1 MANEKFDY
9 VIVGGGSAGSV
20 LADRLSA
27 DRTKTVLVLEA
38 GRSDYP
44 WDLFIQMPAAL
55 TFPSGNRFYDWRY
68 QSDPEPHMHGRRIA
82 HTRGKVL
89 GGSSSINGMIF
100 QRGNPL
106 DYERWGADAGMETW
120 DFAHCLPYFNRMET
134 ALAADPDDELR
145 GHNGPLVLER
155 GPARNPLFQAFFR
168 AAQEAGFAR
177 TSDVNGYRQE
187 GFGPFDRNVHKGQR
201 LSASRAYLRPH
212 LDRPNLTVR
221 TRALVSKINFDGI
234 GTSEVRTTGV
244 SYRRNGKQHSVDAQ
258 EVILCGGAINTPQLL
273 QLSGVG
279 DSTHLKSLGITP
291 VVELPGVG
299 ENLQDHLEV
308 YIQHACTQPVSMQ
321 PSLSLWRYPWI
332 GLQWLFGRKG
342 PAATNHFEGGGFVRS
357 NEDVAYPNL
366 MFHFLPVAVRYDGQK
381 ADAKHGYQVHI
392 GPMYSDARGSLK
404 ITSTDPTVHPSMKFN
419 YLSTDQD
426 RREWVEAIRISRNI
440 LEQSAM
446 APFNGGELSPGPAV
460 QTDEEILDWVA
471 RDAETALHPSCTAKM
486 GPATDP
492 MAVVDPLSMR
502 VHGTSGLRVADA
514 SAMPYVTNGNI
525 YAPVMMLAEK
535 AADLI
540 QGREPLAPIAAEFY
554 RHGAVPGADGPVPDS
569 LESLESQPEATSARN

>member
-134 ALAADPDDELR
+134 ALAADPSDELR
-145 GHNGPLVLER
+145 GHSGPLVLER

-168 AAQEAGFAR
+168 AAQQAGFAR
-177 TSDVNGYRQE
+177 TDDVNGYRQE

-221 TRALVSKINFDGI
+221 TRAHVSKINFEGI
-234 GTSEVRTTGV
+234 GTSDVKATGV
-244 SYRRNGKQHSVDAQ
+244 SYRRNGKNQSVDAQ

-291 VVELPGVG
+291 VVDLPGVG

-404 ITSTDPTVHPSMKFN
+404 ITSTDPAVHPSMKFN

-426 RREWVEAIRISRNI
+426 RREWVEAIRISRHI
-440 LEQSAM
+440 LEQQAM

-492 MAVVDPLSMR
+492 MAVVDPLTMK

-540 QGREPLAPIAAEFY
+540 QGRKPLEPIAAEFY
-554 RHGAVPGADGPVPDS
+554 RHGAVPERT
-569 LESLESQPEATSARN
+569 ESLDNQPEATSARN

>member
-1 MANEKFDY
+1 MTNESYDY

-27 DRTKTVLVLEA
+27 DGTHTVLVLEA

-68 QSDPEPHMHGRRIA
+68 RSDPEPHMHGRRIA
-82 HTRGKVL
+82 HARGKVL

-106 DYERWGADAGMETW
+106 DYERWGADPGMEAW
-120 DFAHCLPYFNRMET
+120 DFAHCLPYFKRLET
-134 ALAADPDDELR
+134 ALAADPADELR
-145 GHNGPLVLER
+145 GHAGPLVLER
-155 GPARNPLFQAFFR
+155 GPARNPLFRAFFA
-168 AAQEAGFAR
+168 AAQEAGHAR
-177 TSDVNGYRQE
+177 TDDVNGYRQE
-187 GFGPFDRNVHKGQR
+187 GFGPFDRNVHKGRR
-201 LSASRAYLRPH
+201 LSASRAYLRPNRR
-212 LDRPNLTVR
+212 RPNLTVR
-221 TRALVSKINFDGI
+221 TRAQVTRINFT
-234 GTSEVRTTGV
+234 GTVATGV
-244 SYRRNGKQHSVDAQ
+244 SYRRNGRLRNVDAR
-258 EVILCGGAINTPQLL
+258 EVVLCGGAINTPQLL

-279 DSTHLKSLGITP
+279 QPKHLKSLGIQP
-291 VVELPGVG
+291 VVDLPGVG

-308 YIQHACTQPVSMQ
+308 YVQHACTQPVSMQ
-321 PSLSLWRYPWI
+321 PYLSLWRYPLT
-332 GLQWLFGRKG
+332 GLKWLLGRTG

-357 NEDVAYPNL
+357 NEDVSYPNL

-381 ADAKHGYQVHI
+381 ADAKHGYQVHV

-404 ITSTDPTVHPSMKFN
+404 ITSTDPSVHPSLQFN
-419 YLSTDQD
+419 YLSTEQD
-426 RREWVEAIRISRNI
+426 KREWVEAIRVTRDI
-440 LEQSAM
+440 LGQPAL
-446 APFNGGELSPGPAV
+446 APYSGGELSPGASV
-460 QTDEEILDWVA
+460 QTDAEILDWVA
-471 RDAETALHPSCTAKM
+471 KDAETALHPSCTAKM
-486 GPATDP
+486 GPASDP
-492 MAVVDPLSMR
+492 LAVVDPLTMK

-540 QGREPLAPIAAEFY
+540 LGRQPLPAEEAGFYRHRAVQPGADVGIPDPEGEPLAAA
-554 RHGAVPGADGPVPDS
+554 GP
-569 LESLESQPEATSARN
+569 ATSVGRA